1 MAGDKN
7 FTSDTVL
14 FKLDE
19 DAKTLKDD
27 LMTVS
32 RSLNEIGYEA
42 GNQIVGYILSGDPAY
57 IPRHNNARNNIR
69 RHHPDEIVDELVRY
83 YLQEKSLI
91 SK

>member
-32 RSLNEIGYEA
+32 RSLNEIGYDA
-42 GNQIVGYILSGDPAY
+42 VNQIVGYILSGDPAY
-57 IPRHNNARNNIR
+57 IPRHN
-69 RHHPDEIVDELVRY
+69 
-83 YLQEKSLI
+83 
-91 SK
+91 

>member
-32 RSLNEIGYEA
+32 RSLNEIGYDA
-42 GNQIVGYILSGDPAY
+42 VNQIVGYILSGDPAY
-57 IPRHNNARNNIR
+57 IPRHNNARNNIG

>member
-32 RSLNEIGYEA
+32 RSLNEIGYDA
-42 GNQIVGYILSGDPAY
+42 VNQIVGYILSGDPAY

-69 RHHPDEIVDELVRY
+69 RHYPDEIVDELVRY

>member
-1 MAGDKN
+1 MAEDKK
-7 FTSDTVL
+7 FSSDTIL

-19 DAKTLKDD
+19 EGKTLKDD

-32 RSLNEIGYEA
+32 RSLNEIGYDA
-42 GNQIVGYILSGDPAY
+42 VNQIVGYILSGDPAY

-83 YLQEKSLI
+83 YLKEKALI
-91 SK
+91 SR

>member
-32 RSLNEIGYEA
+32 RSLNEIGYDA
-42 GNQIVGYILSGDPAY
+42 VNQIVGYILSGDPAY

>member
-1 MAGDKN
+1 MAEDKN
-7 FTSDTVL
+7 FTTDTVL

-19 DAKTLKDD
+19 DANTLKDD
-27 LMTVS
+27 LIMVS
-32 RSLNEIGYEA
+32 RALNEIGYDA
-42 GNQIVGYILSGDPAY
+42 VNQIVGYILSGDPAY

-91 SK
+91 PK

>member
-1 MAGDKN
+1 MAEDKN
-7 FTSDTVL
+7 FTTDTVL

-19 DAKTLKDD
+19 DANTLKDD
-27 LMTVS
+27 LMLVS
-32 RSLNEIGYEA
+32 RSLNEIGYDA
-42 GNQIVGYILSGDPAY
+42 VNQIVGYILSGDPAY

-91 SK
+91 SE

>member
-1 MAGDKN
+1 
-7 FTSDTVL
+7 
-14 FKLDE
+14 
-19 DAKTLKDD
+19 
-27 LMTVS
+27 
-32 RSLNEIGYEA
+32 LNEIGYDA
-42 GNQIVGYILSGDPAY
+42 VNQIVGYILSGDPAY

>member
-1 MAGDKN
+1 MAEDKK
-7 FTSDTVL
+7 FSSDTVL

-19 DAKTLKDD
+19 EGKTLKDD

-32 RSLNEIGYEA
+32 RSLNEIGYDA
-42 GNQIVGYILSGDPAY
+42 VNQIVGYILSGDPAY

-83 YLQEKSLI
+83 YLKEKALI
-91 SK
+91 SR

>member
-1 MAGDKN
+1 MAGDRN

-32 RSLNEIGYEA
+32 RSLNEIGYDA
-42 GNQIVGYILSGDPAY
+42 VNQIVGYILSGDPAY

>member
-1 MAGDKN
+1 MAEDKN
-7 FTSDTVL
+7 FTTDTVL

-19 DAKTLKDD
+19 DANTLKDD
-27 LMTVS
+27 LIMVS
-32 RSLNEIGYEA
+32 RALNEIGYDA
-42 GNQIVGYILSGDPAY
+42 VNQIVGYILSGDLAY

-91 SK
+91 PK

>member
-1 MAGDKN
+1 MAEDKN
-7 FTSDTVL
+7 FTTDTVL

-19 DAKTLKDD
+19 DTNTLKDD
-27 LMTVS
+27 LIMVS
-32 RSLNEIGYEA
+32 RALNEIGYDA
-42 GNQIVGYILSGDPAY
+42 VNQIVGYILSGDPAY

-91 SK
+91 SE

>member
-7 FTSDTVL
+7 FTNDTVL

-32 RSLNEIGYEA
+32 RSLNEIGYDA
-42 GNQIVGYILSGDPAY
+42 VNQIVGYILSGDPAY

>member
-1 MAGDKN
+1 MAEGKK
-7 FTSDTVL
+7 FSSDTVL

-19 DAKTLKDD
+19 EGKTLKDD

-32 RSLNEIGYEA
+32 RSLNEIGYDA
-42 GNQIVGYILSGDPAY
+42 VNQIVGYILSGDPAY

-83 YLQEKSLI
+83 YLKEKALI
-91 SK
+91 SR

>member
-32 RSLNEIGYEA
+32 RSLNEIGYDA
-42 GNQIVGYILSGDPAY
+42 VNQIVGYILSGDPAY
-57 IPRHNNARNNIR
+57 IPRHNNARNSIR

>member
-7 FTSDTVL
+7 FTSDTVF

-32 RSLNEIGYEA
+32 RSLNEIGYDA
-42 GNQIVGYILSGDPAY
+42 VNQIVGYILSGDPAY

>member
-1 MAGDKN
+1 MAEDKK
-7 FTSDTVL
+7 FSSDTVL

-19 DAKTLKDD
+19 EGKTLKDD

-32 RSLNEIGYEA
+32 RSLNEIGYDA
-42 GNQIVGYILSGDPAY
+42 VNQIVGYILSGEPAY

-83 YLQEKSLI
+83 YLKEKALI
-91 SK
+91 SR

>member
-42 GNQIVGYILSGDPAY
+42 VNQIVGYILSGDPAY